1 MRKLT
6 WMMPV
11 IGAILIAAGPS
22 RAQIYD
28 PNFPVCLQTY
38 GIGGG
43 YIDCSFVSQAQCALS
58 AGGRA
63 AQCLANPY
71 FAHAGRKSAGRP
83 AAERYLLDNRCIG
96 LRGRNL
102 QFCRRN
108 RFRI

>member
-22 RAQIYD
+22 RAQTYD

-43 YIDCSFVSQAQCALS
+43 YIDCSFVSQALS
-58 AGGRA
+58 ARCRRGA
-63 AQCLANPY
+63 AQ
-71 FAHAGRKSAGRP
+71 
-83 AAERYLLDNRCIG
+83 
-96 LRGRNL
+96 RNA
-102 QFCRRN
+102 
-108 RFRI
+108 

>member
-22 RAQIYD
+22 RAQTYD

-71 FAHAGRKSAGRP
+71 FAHAGRNPPVDR
-83 AAERYLLDNRCIG
+83 RQ
-96 LRGRNL
+96 RGVY
-102 QFCRRN
+102 
-108 RFRI
+108 